1 MENSQ
6 WIDSLSYTAQNIP
19 TINYPRNKIFLC
31 KLCKIYKSSIELEK
45 TDEKTDENKT
55 PIMLAIE
62 AGNVFF
68 LQRKVD

>member
-45 TDEKTDENKT
+45 TDEKTDEKVV
-55 PIMLAIE
+55 PPQWLFK
-62 AGNVFF
+62 GNNYS
-68 LQRKVD
+68 